1 MNNIIDKLNHC
12 IEFYKPMGSFN
23 NLFYEYFVLK
33 EHNPKKIIEVGAGAA
48 GWALTVNELLNSG
61 ELEFELIEDFRETNY
76 PGFEWWPDNEID
88 FNNYVN
94 EKNKNFKYS
103 LNEKYSTSV
112 VGDVLRFDA
121 WEFSLSDFEIVLDN
135 LSDNAIIIFDDFS
148 FNKDLDLM
156 ILVLE
161 LVKKKLIYPIWASN
175 TVSGWSKSEHYSK
188 KMISKLEKNKD
199 LIETITGERVC
210 YKNINTVIDINF
222 ELIQFK

>member
-1 MNNIIDKLNHC
+1 MNDIVDKLNYC
-12 IEFYKPMGSFN
+12 MKFYKPMGSFN

-48 GWALTVNELLNSG
+48 GWALTVNELLNSS
-61 ELEFELIEDFRETNY
+61 ELEFELVEDFRETNY
-76 PGFEWWPDNEID
+76 SGFEWWPDNKID
-88 FNNYVN
+88 FNNYVR

-103 LNEKYSTSV
+103 LNEKYNTSV
-112 VGDVLRFDA
+112 IGDVLRFDA
-121 WEFSLSDFEIVLDN
+121 WEFSLSDFEIILAS
-135 LSDNAIIIFDDFS
+135 LSENAIFIFDDFS

-175 TVSGWSKSEHYSK
+175 TVSGWSKSKHYSK
-188 KMISKLEKNKD
+188 KMISYLEKNKD
-199 LIETITGERVC
+199 LIKAVTGETVC
-210 YKNINTVIDINF
+210 YKNINTVLDINF